1 MAPATQGLGRS
12 FRALAAA
19 GTVLLGALGCGGGDP
34 APRTEAPAVTP
45 ADLSCPGS
53 TLGPAPLRRLTRF
66 EYQNAIEDLFG
77 VEVDVEALLPRD
89 EVSLGFD
96 NQAATL
102 SLTDLHV
109 EGTMQGAS
117 VVTAALAVDPAPLRA
132 ISGDCD
138 SGAECART
146 LIETL
151 GRRLMRRPL
160 LEPETERLLVLFA
173 DDFSTEG
180 FASGAELVVASL
192 LQAPEFLYRYE
203 REEAT
208 DALETGLASPWV
220 LASRL
225 GFLLWGSLPDAA
237 LLDAA
242 GEGRLATAADV
253 EREARRLLSDPRSRR
268 GALHFYEQW
277 LRLSDFDEVEKDTVL
292 FRIWSRALRE
302 DLKQET
308 RLFLEDVLFDGD
320 ARLSTLFTAR
330 YTFANARLSDF
341 YGLPIGDPD
350 ATELVKTP
358 FASGVP
364 RAGIL
369 THGALLATQAKANQT
384 DPIHRGKFVREQ
396 LFCQIPEPP
405 PPELVVSPPRLD
417 PRKTTRERFSE
428 HRANPGCA
436 GCHELLDPVGLIFE
450 HYDAIGQYRETEA
463 DMPVDATGYL
473 TDTDVSGTVDG
484 VIDLGKKLSAS
495 AEVRRCVVSQ
505 WFRYAF
511 SRGETNDDACTL
523 DALDQAFRASGGDL
537 AELVV
542 ALTQTAPFL
551 APAPAPE
558 PEDAP

>member
-1 MAPATQGLGRS
+1 MGVAVFAS
-12 FRALAAA
+12 
-19 GTVLLGALGCGGGDP
+19 LGCAGGDG
-34 APRTEAPAVTP
+34 APVTEAPTVAP
-45 ADLSCPGS
+45 EDLSCPGS
-53 TLGPAPLRRLTRF
+53 TLRAVPLRRLTRF
-66 EYQNAIEDLFG
+66 EYQNAVKDVFG
-77 VEVDVEALLPRD
+77 VDVDVKALLPRD

-109 EGTMQGAS
+109 EGAMQAAS
-117 VVTAALAVDPAPLRA
+117 VVTAALAVDPAPLRQ
-132 ISGDCD
+132 ITGDCA

-146 LIETL
+146 LVDTL
-151 GRRLMRRPL
+151 GRQMMRRPL
-160 LEPETERLLVLFA
+160 LEAQSERLLVLFG

-203 REEAT
+203 RKEAA

-242 GEGRLATAADV
+242 GEGRLGTAADV

-277 LRLSDFDEVEKDTVL
+277 LRLSDFDEVEKDGVL
-292 FRIWSRALRE
+292 FRIWSPVLRA
-302 DLKQET
+302 DLKEET
-308 RLFLEDVLFDGD
+308 RLFIEDVLFEGD

-330 YTFANARLSDF
+330 YTFANARLSDY

-364 RAGIL
+364 RAGVL

-405 PPELVVSPPRLD
+405 PPDLVVSPPRLD
-417 PRKTTRERFSE
+417 PRKTTRERFSQ
-428 HRANPGCA
+428 HRADPGCA

-450 HYDAIGQYRETEA
+450 HYDAVGQYRETEA
-463 DMPVDATGYL
+463 DVPVDATGYL
-473 TDTDVSGTVDG
+473 ADTDVTGTVDG
-484 VIDLGKKLSAS
+484 VLDLGRRLSTS
-495 AEVRRCVVSQ
+495 ADVRRCVVSQ

-511 SRGETNDDACTL
+511 SRGETSDDACTI
-523 DALDQAFRASGGDL
+523 DVLDQAFSANGGDL
-537 AELVV
+537 RELMV

-551 APAPAPE
+551 SPAPAPE
-558 PEDAP
+558 PEEAP